1 MLSATVVSMSLSF
14 LTKLNH
20 SRHISPCSVTGLQIL
35 QWMFAV
41 SERILEKMSNKKKKK
56 KMVSVV
62 LWYECQ

>member
-20 SRHISPCSVTGLQIL
+20 SRHISPCCVTGLQTL

-41 SERILEKMSNKKKKK
+41 SERILEKMSNKKKK
-56 KMVSVV
+56 MVSVV